1 MSHLSLALLVATLAA
16 PLALLA
22 ACFVRNWRARARA
35 LQWLAPA
42 PGFVTGV
49 LGLTAAPQSLDLPGL
64 GFTLRL
70 DPPGALLLAVAA
82 LLWIVVTAAV
92 WRERTPDQRF
102 GLCWL
107 LTMTGSLGL
116 FIAGDLVSFYLLYAL
131 VSIPA
136 YGLFAFSDDAEKKR
150 AGAIYMAFAILG
162 EAVLLLGFTALAAGE
177 AHGSSRIADVMA
189 ALPTSPWRDA
199 ILTLIVAGF
208 GMKMGLIP
216 FNGWM
221 PLNYA
226 AAPIPAAAVLS
237 GAGVKAGVIGL
248 IRFLPLGVPLQG
260 WGEALAAL
268 GFLTAFYGVLLG
280 LTQQNPKTI
289 LAYSSISQMG
299 VIAAA
304 LGMALGVGQISA
316 SGDVAFYAA
325 NHLLVKAALFLT
337 IGVLAARGVRLGG
350 WTLALA
356 AALALSL
363 AGLPFTGGALA
374 KLASKA
380 QFASGWAANLA
391 TLSSIGT
398 ALLMA
403 HFVARLDAPPPDAAP
418 ECPPALVRFWP
429 AVALGAILLPWL
441 LYPAFGNASEA
452 LGIAKIWEG
461 LWPVVIGVGL
471 ALGWRRPGLQRL
483 GWSAPRVP
491 AGDSIVLFEGAF
503 ARLLALGPGFETLDA
518 RLRQWPAAG
527 VSLLLIVLAL
537 LAAGVLG

>member
-1 MSHLSLALLVATLAA
+1 MSHLSSTLLVATLAA

-22 ACFVRNWRARARA
+22 ACFVKSWRPRALA

-42 PGFVTGV
+42 PGLAAGL
-49 LGLTAAPQSLDLPGL
+49 LGLTAAPLSLDLPGL

-70 DPPGALLLAVAA
+70 DPPGALLLAVTS

-92 WRERTPDQRF
+92 WRERAPDERF
-102 GLCWL
+102 GLSWL
-107 LTMTGSLGL
+107 LTMAGSLGV
-116 FIAGDLVSFYLLYAL
+116 FIAGDLVSFYLVYAL

-162 EAVLLLGFTALAAGE
+162 EALLLLAFAALAAGE
-177 AHGSSRIADVMA
+177 PHGSSRIADVMD
-189 ALPTSPWRDA
+189 ALPASPWRDA
-199 ILTLIVAGF
+199 ILALIVAGF

-248 IRFLPLGVPLQG
+248 IRFLPFGVPLQG

-268 GFLTAFYGVLLG
+268 GFLTAFYGVVLG

-304 LGMALGVGQISA
+304 LGMALGAGDVSA

-337 IGVLAARGVRLGG
+337 IGAFAARGVRLGR
-350 WTLALA
+350 WPLALA

-380 QFASGWAANLA
+380 QFASGWAASLA

-398 ALLMA
+398 ALLMT
-403 HFVARLDAPPPDAAP
+403 HFVARLEAPPPDSAR

-441 LYPAFGNASEA
+441 LYPAFGDVSKA
-452 LGIAKIWEG
+452 LDIAKVWEG
-461 LWPVVIGVGL
+461 LWPVLLGVGL
-471 ALGWRRPGLQRL
+471 AFGLRRL
-483 GWSAPRVP
+483 GWTAPRVP

-503 ARLLALGPGFETLDA
+503 GRLLASGPGFETLDA

>member
-1 MSHLSLALLVATLAA
+1 MSHLSSTLLVATLAA

-22 ACFVRNWRARARA
+22 ACFVTSWRPRALA

-42 PGFVTGV
+42 PGLAAGLLGV
-49 LGLTAAPQSLDLPGL
+49 TAAPGSFDLPGL

-70 DPPGALLLAVAA
+70 DPPGALLLAVAS
-82 LLWIVVTAAV
+82 LLWIVVTAAL
-92 WRERTPDQRF
+92 WRERAPDERF
-102 GLCWL
+102 GLSWL
-107 LTMTGSLGL
+107 LTMTGSLGV
-116 FIAGDLVSFYLLYAL
+116 FIAGDLVSFYLVYAL

-162 EAVLLLGFTALAAGE
+162 EAVLLLGFAALAAGE
-177 AHGSSRIADVMA
+177 PHGSSRIADVMA
-189 ALPTSPWRDA
+189 ALPASPWRDG
-199 ILTLIVAGF
+199 ILALIVAGF

-248 IRFLPLGVPLQG
+248 IRFLPLDVPLQG
-260 WGEALAAL
+260 WGEALTAL
-268 GFLTAFYGVLLG
+268 GFVTAFYGVLLG

-304 LGMALGVGQISA
+304 LGMALGAGDVSA

-325 NHLLVKAALFLT
+325 NHLLVKAALFLS
-337 IGVLAARGVRLGG
+337 IGALAARGTPLSGAPLGG

-380 QFASGWAANLA
+380 QFASGWAASLA
-391 TLSSIGT
+391 TWSSIGT
-398 ALLMA
+398 ALLMT
-403 HFVARLDAPPPDAAP
+403 HFVTRIDASPPDAAR
-418 ECPPALVRFWP
+418 ECPPELVRFWP

-441 LYPAFGNASEA
+441 FFPAFGDVSEA
-452 LGIAKIWEG
+452 LGFAKIWEG
-461 LWPVVIGVGL
+461 LWPVLLGVGL
-471 ALGWRRPGLQRL
+471 AFGLRRL
-483 GWSAPRVP
+483 GWTAPRAP

-503 ARLLALGPGFETLDA
+503 GRLLALGPAFETLDA

-537 LAAGVLG
+537 LAATVLG